1 LSFPLLLSPSQI
13 PLQLLDFNTT
23 LSLLIYIASFV
34 ALTFV
39 SIIYAPRWQ
48 ASTVLGEVNRNLM
61 KLQTLR
67 ENSRKELVDYMT
79 NVCKAP
85 QGASTRIDQSLEY
98 FTIMPVSLDPRGVV
112 DKIEY
117 VMRTQDDRIR
127 AELKS
132 IAPDAD
138 MVQIS
143 AAQNIMEVAS
153 SLNVIFKLVRH
164 LFIQGKKTKSLFLIV
179 QLQMT
184 MPTLVQQ
191 AEALFNAIEA
201 FKSAEPIG
209 DGIGPMIAGKLMV
222 GSPKVEIEKE
232 TVYARSDYKGRTLY
246 VLKAEGPMGT
256 VGKPHTG
263 VIKIIENPE
272 AKINTIVMV
281 DAALKLEGEKTG
293 DVAEGIGA
301 AIGGVG
307 VEKSK
312 IEDIATAKD
321 IPVYAIVVKQSLID
335 AISVM
340 TKDVAEAAEK
350 VIDRIHRLIEERTKE
365 GDNILIIGVGNTLG
379 VAQ

>member
-1 LSFPLLLSPSQI
+1 M
-13 PLQLLDFNTT
+13 DFNTGI
-23 LSLLIYIASFV
+23 SLIIYIASFLV
-34 ALTFV
+34 LTFV
-39 SIIYAPRWQ
+39 SIIYAPRLQ

-79 NVCKAP
+79 GVCKAP
-85 QGASTRIDQSLEY
+85 TGSSTRIDQALEY

-117 VMRTQDDRIR
+117 VMHTQDERIR
-127 AELKS
+127 AELKA
-132 IAPDAD
+132 IAPQAD
-138 MVQIS
+138 KVQIS
-143 AAQNIMEVAS
+143 SAQNILEVAS
-153 SLNVIFKLVRH
+153 SLNVIFKIVRH

-179 QLQMT
+179 QLQIT
-184 MPTLVQQ
+184 MPTLLQQ
-191 AEALFNAIEA
+191 AEALFNAIDA
-201 FKSAEPIG
+201 FKAAEPIG
-209 DGIGPMIAGKLMV
+209 DGIGPMVAGKLMMQ
-222 GSPKVEIEKE
+222 SPKIEVEME
-232 TVYARSDYKGRTLY
+232 TVYAKTEYKGRTLY

-263 VIKIIENPE
+263 VLKLIENPDN
-272 AKINTIVMV
+272 KISTVIMV

-312 IEDIATAKD
+312 IEDVATLKG

-340 TKDVAEAAEK
+340 TKDIAEARDR
-350 VIDRIHRLIEERTKE
+350 VIERINRLLEERTKE
-365 GDNILIIGVGNTLG
+365 GDSILIIGVGNILG